1 MIHRLKDLLEK
12 ADNIHEHMGNFG
24 TKIETTEQKQKEILR
39 KNIRDQNIDV
49 IINNALIQTVHSW
62 RNIVELVDKSIEITQ
77 TV

>member
-1 MIHRLKDLLEK
+1 MTLMLDLSERYFTTPMIHRLKDLLEK

-49 IINNALIQTVHSW
+49 IINNALIQTVHS
-62 RNIVELVDKSIEITQ
+62 
-77 TV
+77 